1 MLRFDVVKKRLLAI
15 ARFDYTDGGSDIGMK
30 LSLDEFTKTSCM
42 AGKNGLGGD
51 SLCRGKHL
59 EEVKIFVGQAVTFSP
74 KVCHR
79 AFDCISPA
87 DTRLFHLMVGYED
100 LVEPEQLEWYQKSPE
115 ERFLESQRLMAH
127 YLGMGGS
134 LAPDLDPESPF
145 WSAEDLEGFAREM
158 EEAQKRAGVVVRERN

>member
-1 MLRFDVVKKRLLAI
+1 MRSPA
-15 ARFDYTDGGSDIGMK
+15 S
-30 LSLDEFTKTSCM
+30 S
-42 AGKNGLGGD
+42 D
-51 SLCRGKHL
+51 SLLCRKGWY
-59 EEVKIFVGQAVTFSP
+59 VRDTGSRVAPGN
-74 KVCHR
+74 
-79 AFDCISPA
+79 CISPA